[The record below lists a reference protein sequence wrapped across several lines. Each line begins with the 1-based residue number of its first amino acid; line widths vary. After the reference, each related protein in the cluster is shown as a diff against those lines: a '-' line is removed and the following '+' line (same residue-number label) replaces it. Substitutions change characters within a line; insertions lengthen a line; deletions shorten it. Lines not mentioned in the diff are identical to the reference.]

1 MSALTIDILLSPIE
15 LDVPQKYLQGQ
26 TAETPAPEVSLPKRQ
41 TDYLQG
47 GEARTLVKNE
57 IEKLVDNVKD
67 IERNFAAI
75 SRNMKALDQLELF
88 SDIKGTPITFH
99 PEWEKLHDVF
109 NSSLIDVPRLDLTLV
124 PSAIYKPHYGF

>member
-1 MSALTIDILLSPIE
+1 MSALTIDILLSPIIV
-15 LDVPQKYLQGQ
+15 DV
-26 TAETPAPEVSLPKRQ
+26 APEVSLPKRQ

-67 IERNFAAI
+67 IERNFATI

-88 SDIKGTPITFH
+88 SDIKGRPITFH
-99 PEWEKLHDVF
+99 PEWEKLHDVL
-109 NSSLIDVPRLDLTLV
+109 NSSLID
-124 PSAIYKPHYGF
+124 